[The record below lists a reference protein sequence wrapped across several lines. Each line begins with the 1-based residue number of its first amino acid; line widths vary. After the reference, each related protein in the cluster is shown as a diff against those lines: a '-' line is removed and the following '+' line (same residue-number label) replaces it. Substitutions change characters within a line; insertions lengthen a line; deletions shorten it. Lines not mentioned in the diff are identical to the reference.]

1 MTRLGVALAALA
13 MVWGS
18 APRSAHAGGLE
29 FPAPGT
35 TALGRGGATFARP
48 GDPMALFYN
57 PANLAGMQGI
67 QLSLQSHLA
76 FYGACI
82 EREGTYESYGG
93 ASAPHDRLRRER
105 DDDGEPVPP
114 FLAPANRTIPSGLAN
129 AADFSAYEGTYRG
142 DAPFPR
148 VCNSA
153 PPGIVPEL
161 VLTWRVNRFLGLGV
175 GLLAPAAV
183 GNTRWGNTMRI
194 GDREVVGTVDG
205 LPAPT
210 RYMLIEESLIVAFPT
225 IGVGVAP
232 HKRFRLGLAF
242 GSGFGIISFD
252 SIVRPTRGED
262 FGGDV
267 LSELRVRDRFIPR
280 ITASAQ
286 VVPHDNLDISLS
298 FIWTDKIRAEGDVSL
313 TSGYYQTDVVDQLTI
328 SGVRLEAAQPW
339 QLALG
344 IRYADQIRPRADN
357 PDAVAR
363 LSGRVEDAM
372 SNERWDLELN
382 VVYERNS
389 LVDTF
394 GVTMPSCS
402 DPARC
407 GMGQYADNWMLNVG
421 VRAPLPSS
429 LALAHNWRDSISVR
443 LGGDYNI
450 IPGMAAIRLGLSF
463 ETRGV
468 TQGYEQLDF
477 MPFTRLGGHVGFTL
491 RFGRFDLSLAY
502 AFIGQFAVTN
512 SIQDARLPQVNAAH
526 RLADQDCDSNP
537 ACASLEGDERELAV
551 SNGLVGGGRGTIIN
565 AGRYTSRFNVLSL
578 GLTYHFR

>member
-76 FYGACI
+76 FYGACFQ
-82 EREGTYESYGG
+82 REGTYE
-93 ASAPHDRLRRER
+93 
-105 DDDGEPVPP
+105 
-114 FLAPANRTIPSGLAN
+114 
-129 AADFSAYEGTYRG
+129 TYSG
-142 DAPFPR
+142 DAVNDRESRNNRLPR
-148 VCNSA
+148 GVIDAAEGSAFEGGYANGALPQVCNSG

-183 GNTRWGNTMRI
+183 GHTRWGSDLQI
-194 GDREVVGTVDG
+194 GDRTYRGTTNG
-205 LPAPT
+205 LPSPT
-210 RYMLIEESLIVAFPT
+210 RYGLIEENLIVAFPT
-225 IGVGVAP
+225 IGVGIAP

-242 GSGFGIISFD
+242 GSGFGLMKFTNIT
-252 SIVRPTRGED
+252 RATRGEN
-262 FGGDV
+262 FAGDI
-267 LSELRVRDRFIPR
+267 LSEIDMRDPFIPR
-280 ITASAQ
+280 ITASAH
-286 VVPHDNLDISLS
+286 VVPHDNLDISLT
-298 FIWTDKIRAEGDVSL
+298 FIWTDSIRAEGDLRL
-313 TSGYYQTDVVDQLTI
+313 TSGYYRTQVLEELTI
-328 SGVRLEAAQPW
+328 PGARLEAAQPW

-372 SNERWDLELN
+372 SNERWDVELN

-389 LVDTF
+389 RVDAF
-394 GVTMPSCS
+394 NVTMPPC
-402 DPARC
+402 PAGGRC
-407 GMGQYADNWMLNVG
+407 VGSAGDWGIEADDFFV
-421 VRAPLPSS
+421 APIPRSLTLP
-429 LALAHNWRDSISVR
+429 HNWRDSLSVR
-443 LGGDYNI
+443 VGGDYNI

-463 ETRGV
+463 ETTGV
-468 TQGYEQLDF
+468 TKGYEQLDF

-512 SIQDARLPQVNAAH
+512 SLQDANVTQVNAAH
-526 RLADQDCDSNP
+526 RFAELQCDDMPDCNALSGEARDARIAEIS
-537 ACASLEGDERELAV
+537 AAT
-551 SNGLVGGGRGTIIN
+551 GGQGTIVN